1 MFLFELAKAYIEE
14 DEYDKA
20 KETLKKVE
28 KAPKVDEDDDKVLS
42 DAKKLYEEI
51 KNE

>member
-1 MFLFELAKAYIEE
+1 MYELSKAYVEE

-20 KETLKKVE
+20 KEILKKIE
-28 KAPKVDEDDDKVLS
+28 KAPKVDEDDDKVLA
-42 DAKKLYEEI
+42 DAKKLFEEI

>member
-1 MFLFELAKAYIEE
+1 MYRRFLLPHFVQLTE
-14 DEYDKA
+14 A
-20 KETLKKVE
+20 KELLKKVE
-28 KAPKVDEDDDKVLS
+28 KAPKVDEDDDKVLA